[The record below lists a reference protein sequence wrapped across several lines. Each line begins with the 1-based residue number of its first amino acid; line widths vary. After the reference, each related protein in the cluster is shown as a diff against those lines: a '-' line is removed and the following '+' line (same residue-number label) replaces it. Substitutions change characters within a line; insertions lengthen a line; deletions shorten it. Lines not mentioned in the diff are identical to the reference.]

1 MSKTYAQYIAEVRSD
16 LADEGY
22 EADIILY
29 FDIADSLLDDAKFK
43 ALAQAKFPGRNDVA
57 LKECVAH
64 SI

>member
-1 MSKTYAQYIAEVRSD
+1 MSKSYAQYIAEVRAD
-16 LADEGY
+16 LAEEGY